1 MCGGG
6 FNGSSCRSRRRRVGP
21 GISRR
26 TVAAAIEDEAI
37 NDNDSGGGGGLW
49 QREGGEVHQRPSPR
63 VRGGVEWS
71 RDEEDDKLDLYRRR
85 YGPFDLY
92 LNLIQRSK
100 K

>member
-1 MCGGG
+1 MAAGGG
-6 FNGSSCRSRRRRVGP
+6 RGSP
-21 GISRR
+21 
-26 TVAAAIEDEAI
+26 EALA
-37 NDNDSGGGGGLW
+37 S
-49 QREGGEVHQRPSPR
+49 

-85 YGPFDLY
+85 YGPFDLD